1 MNKRSCQVLFILTAT
16 LGAACGGPQAAPLDE
31 LTQRSTGNNGF
42 TLNGFTL
49 NGFSL
54 NGFSL
59 NGLTGNGLS
68 FSGLTATGLTTSEFS
83 SWFLSQSSGPASANM
98 VMRYIVKCAAPA
110 GVTLS
115 AAVQGVAYSWS
126 GELGLAPQWLAGNPI
141 PVVEQQL
148 VTACLGAHVNKF
160 GEHVPISVQGYQSSG
175 AIIPSATH
183 ELQDFPVKEGC
194 FFGNLFTDEGL
205 YVGNDSVWSSDKS
218 SSREC
223 AISVS
228 GKANNNCSPMIFAGK
243 CSDICAA
250 DGSKNAY
257 YSCVYQG
264 RRYASMNTRIA
275 HEVIYQCGDHICQVS
290 ESCGTG
296 KTPDNCKDCGP
307 CQ

>member
-1 MNKRSCQVLFILTAT
+1 MSKRSRRMLLILTAT
-16 LGAACGGPQAAPLDE
+16 LGAACGAPQDSPLDA
-31 LTQRSTGNNGF
+31 LTQRSTADNGF
-42 TLNGFTL
+42 SLNGFTL

-54 NGFSL
+54 NGLS
-59 NGLTGNGLS
+59 GNGLA
-68 FSGLTATGLTTSEFS
+68 FSGLTTTALTTSEFS
-83 SWFLSQSSGPASANM
+83 SWFLSQGADTSLANM

-110 GVTLS
+110 GVTLT
-115 AAVQGVAYSWS
+115 ATVQGVAYSWP
-126 GELGLAPQWLAGNPI
+126 GELGLAPQWIAGNPI
-141 PVVEQQL
+141 PAVEQQL
-148 VTACLGAHVNKF
+148 ITACLGAHVNKF

-175 AIIPSATH
+175 AIIPSAEH
-183 ELQDFPVKEGC
+183 ELKDFPVKEGC